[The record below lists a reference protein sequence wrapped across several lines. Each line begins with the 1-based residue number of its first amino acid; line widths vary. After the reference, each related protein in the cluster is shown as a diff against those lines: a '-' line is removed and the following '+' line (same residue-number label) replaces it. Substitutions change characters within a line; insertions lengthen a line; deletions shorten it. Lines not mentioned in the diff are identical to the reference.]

1 MDLRKHQSNIV
12 YSKRIKA
19 GKRVYFFDIREDSKG
34 QNFICISESRK
45 TDRGFIKQTIVIYPE
60 DIEKFYKAFEEVKN
74 SLK

>member
-19 GKRVYFFDIREDSKG
+19 GKRVYFFDIRQDSKG
-34 QNFICISESRK
+34 QNFVCISESRK
-45 TDRGFIKQTIVIYPE
+45 TDRGLIKRTIVIYPE